1 MQLATIDR
9 ENLSPELQQS
19 LANFE
24 VNRDAYI
31 TLQNRYTE
39 VVQENQRLT
48 QKAAELEGQANRTDA
63 SWNAQGKSG
72 TIDQSKINDEIE
84 RSAQLRKDAQ
94 ELRFTAEARAGIPN
108 NLIIQVAEARLKL
121 VGVPG
126 SINKLFQQ
134 DLLEQALKQG
144 GTLEILLELFTLS
157 HAVMLKSLA
166 EHDVV
171 LSRCNSQHERQIK
184 IQELTWIAL
193 GKKLEQL
200 FDGAE
205 KETQAPTLAAM
216 PPAVPKEA
224 AVDNTAALLKLK
236 RTIAAS

>member
-205 KETQAPTLAAM
+205 KETQAPILAAM

>member
-1 MQLATIDR
+1 MQLTTIDR

-72 TIDQSKINDEIE
+72 TIEQSKINDEIE

-157 HAVMLKSLA
+157 HAVLLKSLA

-171 LSRCNSQHERQIK
+171 LSRCNSQHERQMK

>member
-9 ENLSPELQQS
+9 EKLSPELQQS

-31 TLQNRYTE
+31 ALQNRYTE
-39 VVQENQRLT
+39 VMQENQRLT

-72 TIDQSKINDEIE
+72 TIEQSKINDEIE

-108 NLIIQVAEARLKL
+108 SLIIQVAEARLKL
-121 VGVPG
+121 VGVPS

-171 LSRCNSQHERQIK
+171 LSRCNSQHERQMK

>member
-1 MQLATIDR
+1 MQLTTIDR

-31 TLQNRYTE
+31 TLQNQYTE

-48 QKAAELEGQANRTDA
+48 QKAAELEAQASRTDA

-72 TIDQSKINDEIE
+72 TIEQSKINEEIE

-94 ELRFTAEARAGIPN
+94 ALRFTAEARTGIPN

-121 VGVPG
+121 VGVPA

-134 DLLEQALKQG
+134 DLLAQALKQG

-157 HAVMLKSLA
+157 HAVLLKSLG
-166 EHDVV
+166 EHEVV
-171 LSRCNSQHERQIK
+171 LSRCNSQHERQVK

-193 GKKLEQL
+193 GKKLERL

-205 KETQAPTLAAM
+205 KGALTPTLATM
-216 PPAVPKEA
+216 PPAVPQEA
-224 AVDNTAALLKLK
+224 VVDNTAAFLKLK

>member
-1 MQLATIDR
+1 MQLNTIDP
-9 ENLSPELQQS
+9 EKLSPELQEK
-19 LANFE
+19 LASFE
-24 VNRDAYI
+24 AGRDAYVA
-31 TLQNRYTE
+31 LQNQYTE
-39 VVQENQRLT
+39 VLQENQRLT
-48 QKAAELEGQANRTDA
+48 QKALKLETQASLTDA
-63 SWNAQGKSG
+63 SWNSMAKSG
-72 TIDQSKINDEIE
+72 TIEQSKINDEIE
-84 RSAQLRKDAQ
+84 RSTQLRKDAQ
-94 ELRFTAEARAGIPN
+94 KLRFTAEARAGIPN

>member
-9 ENLSPELQQS
+9 EKLSPELQQS

-31 TLQNRYTE
+31 ALQNRYIE
-39 VVQENQRLT
+39 VMQENQRLT

-72 TIDQSKINDEIE
+72 TIEQSKINDEIE

-108 NLIIQVAEARLKL
+108 SLIIQVAEARLKL
-121 VGVPG
+121 VGVPS

-171 LSRCNSQHERQIK
+171 LSRCNSQHERQMK

>member
-72 TIDQSKINDEIE
+72 TIEQSKINDEIE

-157 HAVMLKSLA
+157 HAVLLKSLA

-171 LSRCNSQHERQIK
+171 LSRCNSQHERQMK

>member
-1 MQLATIDR
+1 MQLSTVDR
-9 ENLSPELQQS
+9 DSLSSELQER
-19 LANFE
+19 LTGFE
-24 VNRDAYI
+24 INRNAYI
-31 TLQNRYTE
+31 ALQKQYTE
-39 VVQENQRLT
+39 VVQESQRLT
-48 QKAAELEGQANRTDA
+48 QEATRLETQASLTDA
-63 SWNAQGKSG
+63 SWNAMGKLG
-72 TIDQSKINDEIE
+72 TIEQSKINEEIE

-94 ELRFTAEARAGIPN
+94 ALRFTADARIPIQK
-108 NLIIQVAEARLKL
+108 NLVIKVAEARLKL

-126 SINKLFQQ
+126 SINKELQQ
-134 DLLEQALKQG
+134 TLLSQALKQE
-144 GTLEILLELFTLS
+144 GTREILLELFTLS
-157 HAVMLKSLA
+157 HAVLLKSLG
-166 EHDVV
+166 EHEVV
-171 LSRCNSQHERQIK
+171 LSRCNSQHERQVK

-216 PPAVPKEA
+216 PPTVPKEG

>member
-9 ENLSPELQQS
+9 EKLSPELQQS

-31 TLQNRYTE
+31 ALQNRYTE
-39 VVQENQRLT
+39 VMQENQRLT

-72 TIDQSKINDEIE
+72 SIEQSKINDEIE

-108 NLIIQVAEARLKL
+108 SLIIQVAEARLKL

-171 LSRCNSQHERQIK
+171 LSRCNSQHARQMK

>member
-1 MQLATIDR
+1 MQLTTIDR

-39 VVQENQRLT
+39 VLQENQRLT

>member
-39 VVQENQRLT
+39 VLQENQRLT

>member
-39 VVQENQRLT
+39 VVQENLRLT

>member
-9 ENLSPELQQS
+9 EKLSPELQQS

-31 TLQNRYTE
+31 ALQNRYTE
-39 VVQENQRLT
+39 VMQENQRLT

-72 TIDQSKINDEIE
+72 TIEQSKINDEIE

-108 NLIIQVAEARLKL
+108 SLIIQVAEARLKL

-171 LSRCNSQHERQIK
+171 LSRCNSQHERQMK

>member
-72 TIDQSKINDEIE
+72 TIEQSKINDEIE

-157 HAVMLKSLA
+157 HAVMLKSLG

-171 LSRCNSQHERQIK
+171 LSRCNSQHERQVK

-193 GKKLEQL
+193 GKKLERL

>member
-9 ENLSPELQQS
+9 EKLSPELQQS
-19 LANFE
+19 LADFE

-72 TIDQSKINDEIE
+72 AIEQSKINDEIE

-108 NLIIQVAEARLKL
+108 SLIIQVAEARLKL

-144 GTLEILLELFTLS
+144 GTLDILLELFTLS
-157 HAVMLKSLA
+157 NAVLLKSLA

-171 LSRCNSQHERQIK
+171 LSRCNSQHERQMK

-193 GKKLEQL
+193 GKRLEQL

-224 AVDNTAALLKLK
+224 VVDNTAALLKLK

>member
-1 MQLATIDR
+1 MQLNTIDL
-9 ENLSPELQQS
+9 EKLSPELQER
-19 LANFE
+19 LASFE
-24 VNRDAYI
+24 VNRDAYVA
-31 TLQNRYTE
+31 LQNQYTE

-48 QKAAELEGQANRTDA
+48 QKAAELEAQANRTDA
-63 SWNAQGKSG
+63 SWNSMAKSG
-72 TIDQSKINDEIE
+72 TIDQSKINEEIE

-94 ELRFTAEARAGIPN
+94 ALRFTAEARTGIPN

-121 VGVPG
+121 VGVPA

-134 DLLEQALKQG
+134 DLLAQALKQG

-157 HAVMLKSLA
+157 HAVLLKSLG
-166 EHDVV
+166 EHEVV
-171 LSRCNSQHERQIK
+171 LSRCNSQHERQVK

-193 GKKLEQL
+193 GEKLEQL

-205 KETQAPTLAAM
+205 KETQVPTLAAM
-216 PPAVPKEA
+216 PSGVPKEA